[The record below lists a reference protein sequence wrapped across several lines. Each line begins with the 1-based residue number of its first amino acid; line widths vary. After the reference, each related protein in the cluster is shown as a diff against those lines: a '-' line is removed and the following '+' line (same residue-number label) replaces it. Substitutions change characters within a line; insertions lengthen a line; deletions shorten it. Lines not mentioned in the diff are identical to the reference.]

1 MAITQQQAQQ
11 LLMQAQVY
19 QQQMQNI
26 MTQKEALRVQEME
39 IKKAAE
45 ELEKSKESSVYRVSG
60 TILIKAS
67 RQEVSKDLKDKQETI
82 GLRMATLEKSEN
94 SIRDRIEDI
103 RKKLG
108 EDPEESPPAKGGG

>member
-1 MAITQQQAQQ
+1 MAISQQQAQQ

-26 MTQKEALRVQEME
+26 LAQKEALRVQEME
-39 IKKAAE
+39 IKKASD
-45 ELEKSKESSVYRVSG
+45 ELEKSKESSVYKISG

-67 RQEVSKDLKDKQETI
+67 RTEVSKDLKDKQETI
-82 GLRMATLEKSEN
+82 GTRMATLEKSES
-94 SIRDRIEDI
+94 SIKDRIEDI

-108 EDPEESPPAKGGG
+108 EGPEESSSTKGGS